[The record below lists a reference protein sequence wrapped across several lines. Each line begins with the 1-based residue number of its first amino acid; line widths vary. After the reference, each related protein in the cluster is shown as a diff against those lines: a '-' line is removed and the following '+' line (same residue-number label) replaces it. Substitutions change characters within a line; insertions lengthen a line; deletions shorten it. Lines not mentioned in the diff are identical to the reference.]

1 MYIKFTNK
9 LLASVFF
16 WFGLVMAV
24 FAFFTEISGQQIY
37 LSSDFYFEMSL
48 ASFLAAI
55 AVATIDHME
64 K

>member
-9 LLASVFF
+9 LLASVFY

-24 FAFFTEISGQQIY
+24 FAFFTEISEQQIY
-37 LSSDFYFEMSL
+37 LSSNFYFEMSL
-48 ASFLAAI
+48 VSFLAAI
-55 AVATIDHME
+55 AMATIDRMG